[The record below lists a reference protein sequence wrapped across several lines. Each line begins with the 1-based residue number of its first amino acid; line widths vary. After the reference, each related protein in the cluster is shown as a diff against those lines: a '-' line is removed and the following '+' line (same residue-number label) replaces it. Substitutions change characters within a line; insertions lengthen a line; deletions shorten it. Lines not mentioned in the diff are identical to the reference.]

1 MILMDFFY
9 QAAQAQFQAP
19 KPPKIVTPPK
29 PRAPPAP
36 RGRGRG
42 AGRGRPPKPPKRDWG
57 GDDDEEVPDIPSSSR
72 GRGRG
77 MGGYGGRRSGHSV
90 RSLMVRLHLLKRIKV
105 CNKSVFNNL

>member
-1 MILMDFFY
+1 MILMDLSY

-90 RSLMVRLHLLKRIKV
+90 RLLMVKL
-105 CNKSVFNNL
+105 NL